1 MEGFVLFL
9 EDKNKN
15 SIKNFVISDRLI
27 YANVSYVYKNK
38 KIKIYSPL
46 KPGSKV
52 SHHFQ
57 LKNALPLDFSKDF
70 ILIGYTNDVDYLQA
84 EKSVV
89 LIGSKLFPF
98 SKEKIKIYEVSFN

>member
-1 MEGFVLFL
+1 MKFRPSLFV
-9 EDKNKN
+9 
-15 SIKNFVISDRLI
+15 
-27 YANVSYVYKNK
+27 ANVRSCRVRMIRISGMPRPETKTE
-38 KIKIYSPL
+38 
-46 KPGSKV
+46 
-52 SHHFQ
+52 HHFQ